1 MSKRTIYTFVLFY
14 LSLNILLRYPTF
26 LSSPEA
32 IKGTDAFDSYTN
44 VNSIVDNGFETR
56 FTDIFSFFGLKQYS
70 DNLGSLFLLG
80 TFSELAGIRVEFS
93 ILLLSIFVGFYTF
106 LGAFCFSN
114 KLLNNWRYAL
124 LFGFVFSTTRIFL
137 SLSRWTFSPRVF
149 FITFIPI
156 FLYLLIKFYLSR
168 NVMKQIDFRFLFLSF
183 LIFIMM
189 LSMHKLTLLLVLS
202 IPMVI
207 ISYSYFFI
215 STRLNS
221 YLPDIFYKFKRFP
234 LFVLL
239 LYLYV
244 INLSSEILYVR
255 GRIENFSDLALVFD
269 FSKTIILQY
278 PISFGL
284 LGTLSFFGGLFLIFH
299 EKSTK
304 LNIFYITFLFLFS
317 FIYTDVTYSTN
328 FSLIMLTILV
338 FIFIKNIDLHFS
350 NTVKKRYLAV
360 TVLFIVAQL
369 SPEFFVFREK
379 GYEYM
384 PPSDVQYDRN
394 VEIKKAVEAGHYKNH
409 YHYNET
415 MFCYLISCDKIKSN
429 ANFRPVWDENY
440 PYIVNYTY
448 FSLSDLKV
456 FLSGET
462 DYISVSKGIDSP
474 SLYYGVLLSGE
485 EADSVQVKYEIRRV
499 FGEVDSYLVGLYSSN
514 NTYISK
520 DNGEWVQSTF
530 LVSTLSGNYKYYDN
544 GYHQFYQIRY
554 Q

>member
-1 MSKRTIYTFVLFY
+1 
-14 LSLNILLRYPTF
+14 
-26 LSSPEA
+26 
-32 IKGTDAFDSYTN
+32 
-44 VNSIVDNGFETR
+44 
-56 FTDIFSFFGLKQYS
+56 
-70 DNLGSLFLLG
+70 
-80 TFSELAGIRVEFS
+80 
-93 ILLLSIFVGFYTF
+93 
-106 LGAFCFSN
+106 
-114 KLLNNWRYAL
+114 
-124 LFGFVFSTTRIFL
+124 
-137 SLSRWTFSPRVF
+137 
-149 FITFIPI
+149 
-156 FLYLLIKFYLSR
+156 
-168 NVMKQIDFRFLFLSF
+168 
-183 LIFIMM
+183 
-189 LSMHKLTLLLVLS
+189 
-202 IPMVI
+202 
-207 ISYSYFFI
+207 
-215 STRLNS
+215 
-221 YLPDIFYKFKRFP
+221 
-234 LFVLL
+234 
-239 LYLYV
+239 
-244 INLSSEILYVR
+244 
-255 GRIENFSDLALVFD
+255 
-269 FSKTIILQY
+269 
-278 PISFGL
+278 
-284 LGTLSFFGGLFLIFH
+284 
-299 EKSTK
+299 
-304 LNIFYITFLFLFS
+304 
-317 FIYTDVTYSTN
+317 
-328 FSLIMLTILV
+328 
-338 FIFIKNIDLHFS
+338 
-350 NTVKKRYLAV
+350 
-360 TVLFIVAQL
+360 
-369 SPEFFVFREK
+369 
-379 GYEYM
+379 M